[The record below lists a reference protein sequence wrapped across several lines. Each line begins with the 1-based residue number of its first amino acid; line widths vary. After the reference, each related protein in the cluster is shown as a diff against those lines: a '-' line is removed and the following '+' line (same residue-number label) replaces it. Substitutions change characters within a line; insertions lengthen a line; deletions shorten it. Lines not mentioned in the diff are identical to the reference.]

1 MTSPLTRGIDHVG
14 LTVRSLEASLRFF
27 VEGLN
32 WTKKGER
39 PDYPA
44 SFVSDGTCLVTLWQV
59 KDQAAVVEFDRH
71 RNIGLH
77 HLALKVPSEA
87 ELHAIFERV
96 SNWPGVV
103 VEFSPEPSGKGPK
116 IHFMIRE
123 PGGNRIEFAWDSR

>member
-1 MTSPLTRGIDHVG
+1 
-14 LTVRSLEASLRFF
+14 
-27 VEGLN
+27 
-32 WTKKGER
+32 
-39 PDYPA
+39 
-44 SFVSDGTCLVTLWQV
+44 VTLWQV

-77 HLALKVPSEA
+77 HLALRVPSEA